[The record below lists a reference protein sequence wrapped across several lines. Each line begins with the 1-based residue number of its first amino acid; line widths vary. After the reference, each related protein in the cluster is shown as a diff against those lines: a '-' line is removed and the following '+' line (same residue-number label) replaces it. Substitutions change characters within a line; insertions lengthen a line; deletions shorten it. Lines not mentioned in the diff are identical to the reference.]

1 MVIIL
6 ITMATTGFYAYTVFH
21 SLQLK
26 TTERNL
32 TKCFWKLLQLQR
44 RVTRQGMVLLPWK
57 HLLSIKVSTV
67 HCVDACIC
75 TVCHSVFFVIW
86 SYSVSILCSCWVES
100 GFTCGMIDGTMLIQG
115 TGASRVCVSQL
126 PMRALLYLKH
136 LITLWLSLLLI
147 THTCTHTHI
156 HSHSVQHVYNVLS
169 FSFSHTHT
177 RTHNY
182 M

>member
-26 TTERNL
+26 ATERNL

-67 HCVDACIC
+67 HCVGVCIC
-75 TVCHSVFFVIW
+75 TVCHSVSLYFLVIW
-86 SYSVSILCSCWVES
+86 SYSVCILCSCRVES
-100 GFTCGMIDGTMLIQG
+100 GLTCGIPMLIQE
-115 TGASRVCVSQL
+115 TRASRLCVSQL

-147 THTCTHTHI
+147 THTCTHTHT
-156 HSHSVQHVYNVLS
+156 L
-169 FSFSHTHT
+169 T
-177 RTHNY
+177 
-182 M
+182 